1 MQTLP
6 QNLQSRLDRELDEGE
21 SINWI
26 AQPLYRVMKR
36 AARNNWLG
44 AGIIVA
50 LLVAFFLF
58 MAWIASITPERDRAD
73 EPWTFFVL
81 AGVPVLIWI
90 AVYPLYLLWAKSITN
105 KTIYAITNKRAIIL
119 IVNKDGSTSER
130 DYRGDELIHLARTE
144 FPDGTGTLTFE
155 SARGAGTTAQSASR
169 HQFRAIDNIIEV
181 ERLLRTQ
188 FGDA

>member
-21 SINWI
+21 SINWT
-26 AQPLYRVMKR
+26 AQPLYRVMRR
-36 AARNNWLG
+36 AARHNWLG

-50 LLVAFFLF
+50 LFVAFFLL
-58 MAWIASITPERDRAD
+58 MAWISSITPERDRSD
-73 EPWTFFVL
+73 EPWMSIVG
-81 AGVPVLIWI
+81 AGVSILIWF
-90 AVYPLYLLWAKSITN
+90 AVYPLYLMWAKSVAN
-105 KTIYAITNKRAIIL
+105 KTVYAITNKRAIIL

-130 DYRGDELIHLARTE
+130 DYRGDELIHLARQE
-144 FPDGTGTLTFE
+144 NPDGTGTLTFE

-169 HQFRAIDNIIEV
+169 HQFRAIDNVIEI

>member
-6 QNLQSRLDRELDEGE
+6 QNLQSHLDRELDEGE

-26 AQPLYRVMKR
+26 AQPLYRVMRR
-36 AARNNWLG
+36 AARHNWFG

-73 EPWTFFVL
+73 EPWTFLVL
-81 AGVPVLIWI
+81 AGGSVLIWF
-90 AVYPLYLLWAKSITN
+90 AVYPLYLMWAKSVAN
-105 KTIYAITNKRAIIL
+105 KTVYAITNKRAIIL
-119 IVNKDGSTSER
+119 VVNKDGSTSER

-144 FPDGTGTLTFE
+144 SPDGTGTLAFE

-169 HQFRAIDNIIEV
+169 HQFRAIENVIEV